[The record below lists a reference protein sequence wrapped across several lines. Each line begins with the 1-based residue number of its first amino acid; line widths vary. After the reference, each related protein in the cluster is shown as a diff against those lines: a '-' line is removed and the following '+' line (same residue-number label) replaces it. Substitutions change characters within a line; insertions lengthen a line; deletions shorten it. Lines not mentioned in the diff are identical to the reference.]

1 MDLAFLDSSAEMA
14 VMVVCLSS
22 VLEGV
27 WIVVGFLGLSIWCYG
42 AWIKFEVAR
51 LVGSRVAQWWLV
63 L

>member
-1 MDLAFLDSSAEMA
+1 
-14 VMVVCLSS
+14 MVVCLSS